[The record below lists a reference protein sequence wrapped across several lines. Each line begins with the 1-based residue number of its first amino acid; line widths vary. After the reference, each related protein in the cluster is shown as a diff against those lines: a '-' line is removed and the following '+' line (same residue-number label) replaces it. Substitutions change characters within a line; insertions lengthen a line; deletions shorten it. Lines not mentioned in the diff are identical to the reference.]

1 MLFGKRN
8 KVVDDKIAW
17 KYIGT
22 ETPESAVCICKS
34 CGGQVNLIISFKCRK
49 LVQKR
54 SILDKFVFPFP
65 ISFRLDQSK
74 PPAYNPAQVDS
85 EYTIVVPDADVLSCV
100 CGTNDN
106 NLKLIERH
114 LGTQIFTRGNELSVE
129 TDDARTRQEFRF
141 IIDRVIDEIHDG
153 GTDGRDIIA
162 CVLNTERKA
171 DAESSSITVPGALR
185 KVYPHSQNQADYVAL
200 MRKHDLVFCSGA
212 AGSGKTFLAVAEAL
226 RLVLTRQYSRLILSR
241 PVVEAGESLG
251 FLPGDFEQKINP
263 YLRPLY
269 DAMDFLLPHETARRL
284 TESGVIE
291 TAPLAYMRGRTL
303 NNAVIILDEAQN
315 ATASQ
320 MKMFLTRMG
329 QHSKVFVTGDVTQV
343 DLPKKNISGLT
354 HALSLLNNIEGIGV
368 IYLTAEDVVRN
379 HLVKKIVKAYENEQN
394 Y

>member
-1 MLFGKRN
+1 M
-8 KVVDDKIAW
+8 
-17 KYIGT
+17 
-22 ETPESAVCICKS
+22 
-34 CGGQVNLIISFKCRK
+34 
-49 LVQKR
+49 
-54 SILDKFVFPFP
+54 
-65 ISFRLDQSK
+65 
-74 PPAYNPAQVDS
+74 DS

-114 LGTQIFTRGNELSVE
+114 LGTPVFTRGNELSVE

-141 IIDRVIDEIHDG
+141 IIDRVIDEINGG

-162 CVLNTERKA
+162 CVLNTERKT
-171 DAESSSITVPGALR
+171 DMENVSIAVPGAVR
-185 KVYPHSQNQADYVAL
+185 KVYPHSQNQADYIAL

-226 RLVLTRQYSRLILSR
+226 RLVLTRQYSRLIISR

-251 FLPGDFEQKINP
+251 FLPGDLEQKINP

-303 NNAVIILDEAQN
+303 SNAVIILDEAQN
-315 ATASQ
+315 STAAQ

-343 DLPKKNISGLT
+343 DLPKKNLSGLT
-354 HALSLLNNIEGIGV
+354 HALSLLNNIEGSGV

-379 HLVKKIVKAYENEQN
+379 PLVKKIVKAYENEQIC
-394 Y
+394 